1 VEGEHLFSG
10 NALGKVGADGAV
22 RLPPFVLAVLAR
34 RGAAGRVLLGAHA
47 SAPCLT
53 AFDAGRLAA
62 VSRDLERLRR
72 RDEEAGE
79 ESGLRHAARAR
90 RAFGLSETAEVAED
104 GRVALP
110 AFLRARGAIGARALF
125 VGTGAEVEIW
135 DAELARAADDPALRA
150 LAEYRLAE
158 DGAGKG
164 EEPE

>member
-10 NALGKVGADGAV
+10 NALGTVGADGAV

-34 RGAAGRVLLGAHA
+34 RGGGGRLLFGAHD

-62 VSRDLERLRR
+62 VADELDRLKR
-72 RDEEAGE
+72 RDEMAGDAD
-79 ESGLRHAARAR
+79 GARHSARAR
-90 RAFGLSETAEVAED
+90 RAFGLSEAAQVADD

-110 AFLRARGAIGARALF
+110 PFLRARGGIGTRALF

-135 DAELARAADDPALRA
+135 DAEAARAADDPALRA

-158 DGAGKG
+158 Q
-164 EEPE
+164 EERE

>member
-10 NALGKVGADGAV
+10 NALRKVGADGAV
-22 RLPPFVLAVLAR
+22 RLPPFVLAVLTR
-34 RGAAGRVLLGAHA
+34 RGGGGRVHFGAHP

-53 AFDAGRLAA
+53 VFDSTRLEGLAGEL
-62 VSRDLERLRR
+62 DRLRR

-79 ESGLRHAARAR
+79 ADGARHASRAR
-90 RAFGLSETAEVAED
+90 RAFGLSEAAPVGDD

-110 AFLRARGAIGARALF
+110 PFLRTRGGIGARALF

-135 DAELARAADDPALRA
+135 DAEAARAADDPLLRA

-158 DGAGKG
+158 Q
-164 EEPE
+164 EERDR

>member
-1 VEGEHLFSG
+1 MEGEHLFSG
-10 NALGKVGADGAV
+10 NALGKVGADGAI

-34 RGAAGRVLLGAHA
+34 RGASGRVLLGAHE

-62 VSRDLERLRR
+62 VSRDLERLRH
-72 RDEEAGE
+72 RDEAAGE
-79 ESGLRHAARAR
+79 EGGRRHAARAR
-90 RAFGLSETAEVAED
+90 RAFGLSEAAEIAPD

-110 AFLRARGAIGARALF
+110 PFLRARGAIGSRALF

-135 DAELARAADDPALRA
+135 DVELARSADDPALRA

-158 DGAGKG
+158 DDAA
-164 EEPE
+164 EEEERE